1 MIRVLIADDHPIVR
15 DGLKKHLEEE
25 QGFEIVGEAADSR
38 EAYRMAMDSKPDVL
52 VLDLEM
58 PGRGGLDTL
67 RELKRIEPD
76 LAVLVLSRHD
86 EDPYAVRSI
95 RSGAAGY
102 LSKASVSEELA
113 EAIRTVARGKRYISA
128 SVAATLAMHL
138 EKPEE
143 GKPHEL
149 LSDRELQVL
158 CLMGRGMTA
167 TEIAEELC
175 LSVKTISTYR
185 SRTLEKMTLENNAQ
199 LIRYAIENKL
209 V

>member
-1 MIRVLIADDHPIVR
+1 
-15 DGLKKHLEEE
+15 
-25 QGFEIVGEAADSR
+25 
-38 EAYRMAMDSKPDVL
+38 
-52 VLDLEM
+52 M

-67 RELKRIEPD
+67 RELRRVSPD
-76 LAVLVLSRHD
+76 VAVLILSRHD

-102 LSKASVSEELA
+102 LNKTSVSEELA
-113 EAIRTVARGKRYISA
+113 EAIRTVARGKRYISS

-138 EKPEE
+138 ESDDEE
-143 GKPHEL
+143 GLPHET

-158 CLMGRGMTA
+158 CLMGKGMTA
-167 TEIAEELC
+167 TEIAEDLC

-185 SRTLEKMTLENNAQ
+185 SRILDKMMLENNAQ
-199 LIRYAIENKL
+199 LIRYAVENKL

>member
-1 MIRVLIADDHPIVR
+1 MIRVLLADDHPIVR

-25 QGFEIVGEAADSR
+25 GDFEVVGEATDSR
-38 EAYRMAMDSKPDVL
+38 EAYRLAVDNEPDVL

-67 RELKRIEPD
+67 RELKRVKPD
-76 LAVLVLSRHD
+76 IAVLVLSRHD
-86 EDPYAVRSI
+86 EDPFAVRSI

-102 LSKASVSEELA
+102 LSKQSVSDELA
-113 EAIRTVARGKRYISA
+113 EAIRKIASGERYISP

-138 EKPEE
+138 ESPTE
-143 GKPHEL
+143 GKPHET

-158 CLMGRGMTA
+158 CMMGKGMTA
-167 TEIAEELC
+167 TEIADDLA

-185 SRTLEKMTLENNAQ
+185 SRILDKMELENNAQ
-199 LIRYAIENKL
+199 IIRYAIENEL
-209 V
+209 A

>member
-1 MIRVLIADDHPIVR
+1 MIRVLLADDHPIVR
-15 DGLKKHLEEE
+15 DGLRNHLEED
-25 QGFEIVGEAADSR
+25 GFEVVGEAADSR
-38 EAYRMAMDSKPDVL
+38 EAYRMAMDADPDVL

-67 RELKRIEPD
+67 RELKRLKPE

-102 LSKASVSEELA
+102 LTKQSITEELA
-113 EAIRTVARGKRYISA
+113 EAIRTVAGGKRYISP

-138 EKPEE
+138 ESGEEE
-143 GKPHEL
+143 GKPHES

-158 CLMGRGMTA
+158 CLMGKGMTA
-167 TEIAEELC
+167 TEIADDLA

-185 SRTLEKMTLENNAQ
+185 SRILDKMMLENNAQ
-199 LIRYAIENKL
+199 LIRYAVENKL

>member
-15 DGLKKHLEEE
+15 EGLRRHLEEDN
-25 QGFEIVGEAADSR
+25 GFEVVGEAKDSR
-38 EAYRMAMDSKPDVL
+38 EAYRMAMDSDPDVL

-76 LAVLVLSRHD
+76 LAVLVLSRHE

-102 LSKASVSEELA
+102 LSKESVSQELA
-113 EAIRTVARGKRYISA
+113 DAIRTVAKGKRYISP

-138 EKPEE
+138 EHPEE
-143 GKPHEL
+143 GKPHES

-158 CLMGRGMTA
+158 CLMGKGMTA
-167 TEIAEELC
+167 TEIADELC

-185 SRTLEKMTLENNAQ
+185 SRILDKMTLENNAQ